1 MEASMLNGR
10 KTVGIILFDITGYYQ
25 ETIVNNLS
33 KKCRDQ
39 GYNLLVFSAFT
50 IYGYDSNNAKGEYN
64 ILHLIPY
71 EQLDALILCQDTFN
85 SNSAVEELWQFIT
98 TRVIAPVIS
107 MRKKINGCYN
117 ILVDDTNSIPAM
129 VHHFHEVHH
138 FERIA
143 FFSGPYF
150 HPDAIFRLEKYKE
163 TMKELNLP
171 YPEEY
176 IFEGDFWKDRAID
189 AVAHFMD
196 LPKPPQAIV
205 CANDYMALSL
215 CKELTLQGYSV
226 PQDVAISG
234 FDNVQ
239 DSAANVPP
247 LSTCS
252 VSLEDMSSLAFDTL
266 QRLLSGQSV
275 ERCRYVEAPPV
286 IRNSCGCDI
295 IPMRD
300 FSLSRMYQVQ
310 QMESLVNHNVHN
322 TFASISLQNLTT
334 ADEIGD
340 YLKIEDAPNNAR
352 DFYLC
357 LGKHG
362 SGPYPQVKIKD
373 PGFAKHSHSIYSLK
387 DLKPI
392 ETSDFETKD
401 LLPPEAIREE
411 AMCVYFF
418 PVHYLNYNF
427 GYIAATSNGE
437 PSDDT
442 LFHTWISL
450 IGNTLENIRIRKK
463 NEALLKKLNTLYNQD
478 FLTKLYNR
486 RGFEHFSE
494 EEFRR
499 AQAEHVS
506 SMILCIDMDCLK
518 YINDVHGHSQ
528 GDHALQTI
536 AKAMQEACFDD
547 EICARIGGDE
557 FSVFGY
563 GYTSKEADEY
573 ITRFQTY
580 LSDFNMTSELP
591 YVVNASLGYAIS
603 DPDSSL
609 SREYYMKLGDDILY
623 QNKRKRKEKFGNN
636 LSMRTPGNAEDTN

>member
-1 MEASMLNGR
+1 MLNGR
-10 KTVGIILFDITGYYQ
+10 KTIGIILFDITGYYQ
-25 ETIVNNLS
+25 EKLVNNLS
-33 KKCRDQ
+33 NRCRKQ

-50 IYGYDSNNAKGEYN
+50 IYGADNNNAKGEYN

-71 EQLDALILCQDTFN
+71 EQLDALIICQDTFN
-85 SNSAVEELWQFIT
+85 SNAAAKELWQFIKK
-98 TRVIAPVIS
+98 RVTAPVIS

-129 VHHFHEVHH
+129 IHHFHEVHH
-138 FERIA
+138 FDRIA
-143 FFSGPYF
+143 LFSGPYF

-163 TMKELNLP
+163 TMNELGLS

-176 IFEGDFWKDRAID
+176 IFEGDFWKDRAAD
-189 AVAHFMD
+189 AAAHFMN
-196 LPKPPQAIV
+196 LPDPPQAIV

-234 FDNVQ
+234 FDNVLE
-239 DSAANVPP
+239 SAANVPP

-252 VSLEDMSSLAFDTL
+252 VSLEDMSALAFDTL
-266 QRLLSGQSV
+266 ERLLNGQSV

-286 IRNSCGCDI
+286 IRNSCGCDTV
-295 IPMRD
+295 PMRD
-300 FSLSRMYQVQ
+300 FSLSRMYQVN

-322 TFASISLQNLTT
+322 TFVSISLQNLT
-334 ADEIGD
+334 AVEDIGD
-340 YLKIEDAPNNAR
+340 YLKVEDSPNNAR

-362 SGPYPQVKIKD
+362 NSSYPQVRIKS
-373 PGFAKHSHSIYSLK
+373 PGFAKRSHSIYSLK
-387 DLKPI
+387 DLTPI
-392 ETSDFETKD
+392 ATSSFVTKD

-411 AMCVYFF
+411 PMCVYFF
-418 PVHYLNYNF
+418 PVHYLEYNF
-427 GYIAATSNGE
+427 GYIAATSNGR

-450 IGNTLENIRIRKK
+450 IGNTLENARIRAK
-463 NEALLKKLNTLYNQD
+463 NEALVEKLNTLYNQD

-494 EEFRR
+494 EEFKR
-499 AQAEHVS
+499 AEANHVS
-506 SMILCIDMDCLK
+506 SMILGIDMDCLK
-518 YINDVHGHSQ
+518 YINDVHGHSH
-528 GDHALQTI
+528 GDLALQTI
-536 AKAMQEACFDD
+536 ADAMQAACSGE

-557 FSVFGY
+557 FAVFGY
-563 GYTSKEADEY
+563 GYTAKDADEF
-573 ITRFQTY
+573 IARFQKY
-580 LSDFNMTSELP
+580 LSDYNASSELP

-609 SREYYMKLGDDILY
+609 SREHYMKISDDLLY
-623 QNKRKRKEKFGNN
+623 QNKRERKKKLGNN
-636 LSMRTPGNAEDTN
+636 LSMRDQNDTSDIKES